1 VYPGRVIR
9 TRATVV
15 LSLLLAALPACNRSQ
30 ADAQAQ
36 SKPREAATPALR
48 AIPITVGQAEVRTVQ
63 RAVETSGSLQAWEE
77 VLVKSEQPGTIA
89 RLRADLGDRVQAG
102 AVLADY
108 DRKEFELAV
117 DQAQAAVAAAA
128 AQLSRQR
135 DALATLEAEVARAE
149 SQLEWAKSELDRS
162 QRLLQQQLIAAR
174 DVDNARNSYN
184 VAASQVA
191 AAKVSLAQHP
201 DQVLSAE
208 AELKRAQASLGIF
221 EKRLRDTTVRA
232 SMTGLVARRHISAG
246 EYIKENTPL
255 YTLVV
260 ANPLKYVGSVPER
273 HAPAL
278 KIGQPVRLGVEA
290 YVGREFAGTVLR
302 VAPAVEVQTRTLTL
316 EARVPNDDGALRPG
330 FFAKGSILTQPQA
343 TTVVVPADAVIY
355 VAGLSKVFV
364 VSGAAVEER
373 RVRPGERQGTWIE
386 ILEGVKAGEPVATSN
401 LPSLFNGAPV
411 TVAAR

>member
-1 VYPGRVIR
+1 MTLR
-9 TRATVV
+9 RAV
-15 LSLLLAALPACNRSQ
+15 LVLALALTALGGCNRSQ
-30 ADAQAQ
+30 ADAQAG
-36 SKPREAATPALR
+36 SKPRAAAAPAIR
-48 AIPITVGQAEVRTVQ
+48 AIPITVGRAEARTVQ

-135 DALATLEAEVARAE
+135 DTLATLEAEVARAE
-149 SQLEWAKSELDRS
+149 SQFVWAKSELDRS
-162 QRLLQQQLIAAR
+162 QRLQQQQLIAAR
-174 DVDNARNSYN
+174 DVDNARNSSN
-184 VAASQVA
+184 VAASQLA

-232 SMTGLVARRHISAG
+232 SITGLVARRHMSAG
-246 EYIKENTPL
+246 EYIRENTPL
-255 YTLVV
+255 FTLVV

-273 HAPAL
+273 HAPSL
-278 KIGQPVRLGVEA
+278 KINQPLRLSVEA
-290 YVGREFAGTVLR
+290 HSGREFAGTVLR
-302 VAPAVEVQTRTLTL
+302 VAPGVDVQTRTLTL

-343 TTVVVPADAVIY
+343 ATVVVPADAVIY

-364 VSGAAVEER
+364 VSGTAVEER
-373 RVRPGERQGTWIE
+373 LVRPGERQAMWIE

-401 LPSLFNGAPV
+401 LPALFNGAPV